1 MSNAITAFNSD
12 FSVTFD
18 TAKGVASIS
27 VEGALIKGG
36 KALAS
41 LKDVAVDSALS
52 KAVNGRYTAAVDVLE
67 GAFPKIVAAVR
78 TLHGVPSMN
87 KFNFMCVLSGIENAQ
102 EPAKGFSKKQVAA
115 RSMVRTLRNCA
126 ALARAAD
133 ERVVLE
139 MA

>member
-1 MSNAITAFNSD
+1 MSNALTAFNPE

-27 VEGALIKGG
+27 VEGALVKGG

-41 LKDVAVDSALS
+41 LKDVAVDSALA
-52 KAVNGRYTAAVDVLE
+52 KANNGRYTAAVDVLE
-67 GAFPKIVAAVR
+67 TAFPKVIAAVR

-87 KFNFMCVLSGIENAQ
+87 KFNFMCVLSGIENAN
-102 EPAKGFSKKQVAA
+102 EPSKGFSKRQLAA
-115 RSMVRTLRNCA
+115 QSMVRTLRNNP
-126 ALARAAD
+126 ALAKAED